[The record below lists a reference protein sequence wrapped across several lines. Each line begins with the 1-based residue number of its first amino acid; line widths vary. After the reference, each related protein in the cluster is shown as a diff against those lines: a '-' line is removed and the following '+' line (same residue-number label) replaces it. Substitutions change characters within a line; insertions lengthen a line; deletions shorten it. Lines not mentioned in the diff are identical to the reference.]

1 MSKLFVA
8 GCSVS
13 DYTKVDTVYGEYLS
27 EKLNYEYVHE
37 GAGCGSNW
45 RIWRK
50 ITNHILNGNLTP
62 NDLLVVQYTTIERR
76 EIWSRDNYILKNEK
90 IELRED
96 YKDGGNLVRFKTGS
110 HTWQQRDNEKKFFKL
125 YEEYFLSE
133 DFENEV
139 FNTQNLMF
147 QTLLKHSNIPTIF
160 LGFYLS
166 VEQKNM
172 TLLPEFENNSYLGLN
187 RFLEKQY
194 LLENDN
200 GHFSD
205 LGHQMVANKLYDY
218 IKEKNKI

>member
-1 MSKLFVA
+1 MKKLFVA

-13 DYTKVDTVYGEYLS
+13 DYTKVDKVYGEYLS

-62 NDLLVVQYTTIERR
+62 NDLLIVQYTTIERR
-76 EIWSRDNYILKNEK
+76 EIWSRENYISKNEK

-96 YKDGGNLVRFKTGS
+96 YKDGGNIVRFKMGS
-110 HTWQQRDNEKKFFKL
+110 HAWQQREGEKKFFKL
-125 YEEYFLSE
+125 YEENFLSD
-133 DFENEV
+133 DFEKEV
-139 FNTQNLMF
+139 FKTQNVMF
-147 QTLLKHSNIPTIF
+147 QTLLKNYNIPTIF

-166 VEQKNM
+166 LEQKTM
-172 TLLPEFENNSYLGLN
+172 TLLPEFEENSYLGIN
-187 RFLEKQY
+187 RFLEEKY
-194 LLENDN
+194 FLENDN

-205 LGHQMVANKLYDY
+205 LGHQMVSEKLYDF
-218 IKEKNKI
+218 INLKK